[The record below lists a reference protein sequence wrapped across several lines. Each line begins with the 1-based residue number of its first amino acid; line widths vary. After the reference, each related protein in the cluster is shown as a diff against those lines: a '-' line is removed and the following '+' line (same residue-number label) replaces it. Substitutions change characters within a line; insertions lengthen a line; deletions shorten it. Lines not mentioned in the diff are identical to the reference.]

1 MSYPEQPQQPP
12 PGYPPAG
19 YAPPPGYPPTP
30 TGYPPAGYPYPVVNP
45 TNGMAVAAL
54 VCALAGLVT
63 CVSAPVGAVLGHVA
77 RRQIRERG
85 GQGDGMALAGIIVG
99 WTLTGLFLGYLAIV
113 LIFVIAG
120 MSGALGSAVPN

>member
-1 MSYPEQPQQPP
+1 MTYPELPQQSPP
-12 PGYPPAG
+12 ATAHGYPPAG
-19 YAPPPGYPPTP
+19 YAPTP
-30 TGYPPAGYPYPVVNP
+30 TGYPPAGYPYPVANP

-63 CVSAPVGAVLGHVA
+63 CVSAPVGAILGHVA

-99 WTLTGLFLGYLAIV
+99 WVLTGLFLGYLAFV
-113 LIFVIAG
+113 LVIVIAG
-120 MSGALGSAVPN
+120 ASGALGTATPA